1 MAKLRVYELAKEL
14 KLDNKD
20 LVRQLIDLG
29 LDVRNH
35 MSVIS
40 PEEAQVVRDRLKEE
54 RSEVVEEKR
63 VTTQVIRR
71 RRRQVESEEPEG
83 ELLEAA
89 PEQSP
94 AAPEPQEAP
103 APPVMESAPAE
114 PEPPAEPVAAAPE
127 PSPAPP
133 APEPEPPAA
142 VAAAEPEPQP
152 EPVAAAAPQP
162 SPAPPD
168 LEPEPPAAVAVDE
181 PQPEAKSE
189 PPVEAKIVP
198 PAATAPQPAPQPEAP
213 AAPEAKTEA
222 PAAPAPR
229 PEPESQPEP
238 KAETRPAERSETRPS
253 PPQAPRPE
261 PRPPAAPPAAQAG
274 QAGPA
279 GPAGQRPETRP
290 DAARPP
296 KRSVL
301 DMPARIISRPTQPV
315 APTTEKRQYEP
326 PPRTYEPRPGRP
338 GGGPGGYRPAAPAPS
353 DTPPPERSD
362 DKTGRRRKKGKK
374 TAAMPDDEA
383 LMRKAGAGKRKEIL
397 DKADLYDTDRH
408 GRGKRRGAPVKK
420 KKTEITTPKAIKR
433 RVKVGE
439 AITVAELGKRMG
451 VKSAEVVGRLMK
463 MGMMLTA
470 NQSLELEDASLVAAE
485 FGFEIERVAFE
496 EEGLLE
502 QAADRPEDLR
512 TRPPVVT
519 IMGHVDHGKT
529 SLLDAIRRTN
539 VASGEAGGITQHI
552 GAYNVHL
559 PEGGQVVFLDT
570 PGHAAFTQMRAR
582 GAQVTDVVVLVVAAD
597 DGVMQQTKEAI
608 SHSREAGVPIVVA
621 VNKIDK
627 PGADPSRV
635 RRELADQGLVAED
648 WGGDTIYVEVSAKTG
663 QGIDTLLEM
672 LQLQSEVL
680 ELSANP
686 AKAARGHILEA
697 RLDKGRGPV
706 ATVLVQEGTLKAG
719 DAFVCGVH
727 SGRVRALFDDLGRR
741 VDDAGPA
748 IPVEVQGFAGVP
760 EAGDEFVV
768 VENDKVAKQ
777 IAEHRAMKKREAELS
792 SQTRLS
798 LEGFFEQMKE
808 GAVQELKLVVKADV
822 QGSVEA
828 MVDALNKL
836 GNEQVKVNVI
846 HSATGAITETDV
858 MLASASNAI
867 IIGFNVRPT
876 GKVTEIA
883 EAEHVDIRTY
893 DVIYQV
899 MDDVT
904 AALTGMLAPLIQEEV
919 IGRAVV
925 RETFTVPKIGTI
937 AGCAVSTGK
946 VERNAQARL
955 LRDGVVIA
963 TTKLSSLRRFKDDVK
978 EVLQG
983 YECGIGLENYND
995 IKVGDEIEV
1004 YVTREVAAQ
1013 L

>member
-20 LVRQLIDLG
+20 LVRQLIELG

-71 RRRQVESEEPEG
+71 RRRQVESEEAEAEMPEVA
-83 ELLEAA
+83 LK
-89 PEQSP
+89 
-94 AAPEPQEAP
+94 EAP
-103 APPVMESAPAE
+103 A
-114 PEPPAEPVAAAPE
+114 AAAPREDLAE
-127 PSPAPP
+127 PAQIGAPS
-133 APEPEPPAA
+133 
-142 VAAAEPEPQP
+142 EPEPQP
-152 EPVAAAAPQP
+152 EPPAAQVPEPETVPPEPEPTPTVVAAEETAPAAVQP
-162 SPAPPD
+162 PPLSPAPAAPEPGPAPS
-168 LEPEPPAAVAVDE
+168 LETVPEPEPRPE
-181 PQPEAKSE
+181 PQPE
-189 PPVEAKIVP
+189 PPVEAKTVP
-198 PAATAPQPAPQPEAP
+198 PAATTAQPPELQATAPEMAPTLTEAQAAPVAP
-213 AAPEAKTEA
+213 ATL
-222 PAAPAPR
+222 
-229 PEPESQPEP
+229 ESTLELKVEDHPPQRRE
-238 KAETRPAERSETRPS
+238 SRPS
-253 PPQAPRPE
+253 PPQVSRPDAK
-261 PRPPAAPPAAQAG
+261 PPAA
-274 QAGPA
+274 PA
-279 GPAGQRPETRP
+279 GPAGQVGPGQRQEARPE
-290 DAARPP
+290 AAKAP
-296 KRSVL
+296 KRSVV

-315 APTTEKRQYEP
+315 APPTEKRQYEP
-326 PPRTYEPRPGRP
+326 PPRGYEPRPSRP
-338 GGGPGGYRPAAPAPS
+338 PSGPGGYRPAAPAPA

-374 TAAMPDDEA
+374 TASMPDDEM

-397 DKADLYDTDRH
+397 DKADLYDMDRH

-439 AITVAELGKRMG
+439 AITVAELAKRMG
-451 VKSAEVVGRLMK
+451 VKSAEVVGRLMR

-470 NQSLELEDASLVAAE
+470 NQSLDLEDAALVAAE

-502 QAADRPEDLR
+502 QAVDRPEDLR

-539 VASGEAGGITQHI
+539 VAGGEAGGITQHI

-559 PEGGQVVFLDT
+559 PHGGQVVFLDT

-627 PGADPSRV
+627 PGADPARV
-635 RRELADQGLVAED
+635 RRELADQGLVPED

-680 ELSANP
+680 ELTANP
-686 AKAARGHILEA
+686 NKAARGHILEA

-748 IPVEVQGFAGVP
+748 IPVEVQGFTGVP

-899 MDDVT
+899 IDDVT
-904 AALTGMLAPLIQEEV
+904 AALTGLLAPVIQEEV
-919 IGRAVV
+919 LGRAVV
-925 RETFTVPKIGTI
+925 RETFTVPKVGTI
-937 AGCAVSTGK
+937 AGCAVTSGK

-955 LRDGVVIA
+955 LRDGVVVA
-963 TTKLSSLRRFKDDVK
+963 TTKLASLRRFKDDVK

>member
-1 MAKLRVYELAKEL
+1 
-14 KLDNKD
+14 
-20 LVRQLIDLG
+20 G
-29 LDVRNH
+29 
-35 MSVIS
+35 
-40 PEEAQVVRDRLKEE
+40 
-54 RSEVVEEKR
+54 
-63 VTTQVIRR
+63 
-71 RRRQVESEEPEG
+71 
-83 ELLEAA
+83 
-89 PEQSP
+89 
-94 AAPEPQEAP
+94 
-103 APPVMESAPAE
+103 
-114 PEPPAEPVAAAPE
+114 
-127 PSPAPP
+127 PS
-133 APEPEPPAA
+133 
-142 VAAAEPEPQP
+142 
-152 EPVAAAAPQP
+152 
-162 SPAPPD
+162 
-168 LEPEPPAAVAVDE
+168 
-181 PQPEAKSE
+181 
-189 PPVEAKIVP
+189 
-198 PAATAPQPAPQPEAP
+198 
-213 AAPEAKTEA
+213 
-222 PAAPAPR
+222 
-229 PEPESQPEP
+229 
-238 KAETRPAERSETRPS
+238 
-253 PPQAPRPE
+253 
-261 PRPPAAPPAAQAG
+261 G
-274 QAGPA
+274 F
-279 GPAGQRPETRP
+279 
-290 DAARPP
+290 
-296 KRSVL
+296 
-301 DMPARIISRPTQPV
+301 
-315 APTTEKRQYEP
+315 
-326 PPRTYEPRPGRP
+326 
-338 GGGPGGYRPAAPAPS
+338 RPAAPAPA

-397 DKADLYDTDRH
+397 DKADLYDMDRH
-408 GRGKRRGAPVKK
+408 GRGKRRGAQVKK

-470 NQSLELEDASLVAAE
+470 NQSLELEDAALVAAE

-502 QAADRPEDLR
+502 QAVDRPEDLK

-529 SLLDAIRRTN
+529 SLLDAIRRTD
-539 VASGEAGGITQHI
+539 VAGGEAGGITQHI

-559 PEGGQVVFLDT
+559 PDGGQVVFLDT

-635 RRELADQGLVAED
+635 RRELADLGLVAED
-648 WGGDTIYVEVSAKTG
+648 WGGDTIFVEVSAKTG

-680 ELSANP
+680 ELTANP

-899 MDDVT
+899 IDDVT
-904 AALTGMLAPLIQEEV
+904 AALTGLLAPVIQEEV

-925 RETFTVPKIGTI
+925 RQTFTAPKVGTI
-937 AGCAVSTGK
+937 AGCAVTSGK

-955 LRDGVVIA
+955 LRDGVVVA